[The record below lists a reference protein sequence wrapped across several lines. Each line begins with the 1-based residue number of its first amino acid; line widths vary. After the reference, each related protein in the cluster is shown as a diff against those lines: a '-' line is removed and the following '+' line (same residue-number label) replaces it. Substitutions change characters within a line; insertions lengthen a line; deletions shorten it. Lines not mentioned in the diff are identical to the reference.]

1 MPVNRPLSPHIQ
13 IYKPQITSL
22 VSITHRATGIF
33 LFFGALFL
41 SCWLISATYGPE
53 IFHQTNEVIRSWPGL
68 FVLFGLTA
76 SIFFHLAN
84 GIRHLCWDFGKGFEL
99 NDVRIGAWIV
109 IIFTIFMTAIIWVMN
124 FLITVPK

>member
-1 MPVNRPLSPHIQ
+1 MPQNRPLSPHIQ

-41 SCWLISATYGPE
+41 SSWLISATYGPE
-53 IFHQTNEVIRSWPGL
+53 VFHQTNNLMRSWPGL
-68 FVLFGLTA
+68 VILFGLTA

-84 GIRHLCWDFGKGFEL
+84 GIRHLFWDFGKGFEL
-99 NDVRIGAWIV
+99 SDVRKGAWLV
-109 IIFTIFMTAIIWVMN
+109 IIFTFFMTAAIWIPI
-124 FLITVPK
+124 FLMTGS